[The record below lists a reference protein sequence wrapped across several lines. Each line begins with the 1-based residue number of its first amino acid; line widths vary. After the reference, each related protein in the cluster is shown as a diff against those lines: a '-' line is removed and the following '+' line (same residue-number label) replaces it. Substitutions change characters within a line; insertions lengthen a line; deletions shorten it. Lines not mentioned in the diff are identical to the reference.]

1 MKYFNSIDE
10 TLDFAIEQEQ
20 IAVDFYSKLAKNT
33 KSNDL
38 KKIFL
43 DFVKEEMGHKLKLQK
58 IKKEGVFSDE
68 NPKEVLDLKIS
79 DYLVSVK
86 SSPDMTYQDTLIIAM
101 KREKAA
107 FKLYKNLAAMSP
119 NEELSIIFNN
129 LAFEEANHK
138 LQFETEYDD
147 LILKDN

>member
-1 MKYFNSIDE
+1 MKYFNSINE

-20 IAVDFYSKLAKNT
+20 IAVDFYSKLAKNA

-38 KKIFL
+38 KQIFL
-43 DFVKEEMGHKLKLQK
+43 DFVKEEMGHKIKLQN
-58 IKKEGVFSDE
+58 IKKEGIFNNE

-86 SSPDMTYQDTLIIAM
+86 SSSDMSYQDTLIIAM

-107 FKLYKNLAAMSP
+107 YKLYNNLAAMAP
-119 NEELSIIFNN
+119 NEELKSIFKN

-138 LQFETEYDD
+138 LQFETEYDEH
-147 LILKDN
+147 ILKDN

>member
-20 IAVDFYSKLAKNT
+20 IAVDFYSKLAKNA